1 MNKKNFKNKFI
12 KLFYKEKIM
21 KNKLFNY
28 KKIAEI
34 WLLIMIKI
42 LKKYNVL
49 IILITFYKNICLY
62 KII

>member
-1 MNKKNFKNKFI
+1 MISLIKLKNQNKKKQMNKKNFKNKFI

-34 WLLIMIKI
+34 
-42 LKKYNVL
+42 
-49 IILITFYKNICLY
+49 
-62 KII
+62 